1 MIYSFGDEGGT
12 RVTDDEGA
20 AGESVAVIETS
31 SAIPGRTLASY
42 WRDALP
48 ANDALD
54 KQILKLFVPA
64 MLNFLIIPFVGAID
78 VFWVGRMGR
87 AVALAAQGAANQ
99 VFQSAFW
106 IISFVPSIIAPVVA
120 KAMAVTAGP
129 RALIGAQLARVSR
142 RQALEMAGAAAA
154 AATVTAPLR
163 VPTPAWEP
171 ASRLAIYLSRL
182 ARYLARYKTAWLLR

>member
-12 RVTDDEGA
+12 RVTDEGA
-20 AGESVAVIETS
+20 AGESVAAIETS
-31 SAIPGRTLASY
+31 AIPERTLASY
-42 WRDALP
+42 WRDAMP

-64 MLNFLIIPFVGAID
+64 MLNFLVIPFVGAID
-78 VFWVGRMGR
+78 VFWVGRMGS

-120 KAMAVTAGP
+120 KAAASVPLVHDPATLLP
-129 RALIGAQLARVSR
+129 RREVELGQQPGRHEHHRFGAAQLDEQVVAIVKVQRGT
-142 RQALEMAGAAAA
+142 QAAVAQQ
-154 AATVTAPLR
+154 
-163 VPTPAWEP
+163 
-171 ASRLAIYLSRL
+171 
-182 ARYLARYKTAWLLR
+182 